1 MLPGDMVRRST
12 FSRLWTFNRV
22 NGRTKSCGIM
32 MQMVSDEYSHS
43 SFLA

>member
-1 MLPGDMVRRST
+1 MVRRST

-22 NGRTKSCGIM
+22 KGKTKSCGIM

-43 SFLA
+43 NFLK